1 MTKDLTIQ
9 DISDKMKKID
19 VCMMT
24 TRNSMDMLE
33 SRPMSNNRDVDYAG
47 ESYFFTLDNTPLVR
61 DLKAHPQVCLVYE
74 AYRHLSLT
82 AHHLYICVSGEAE
95 LIRDRRTMER
105 HWQPSLEK
113 WFEQGLDTPGLT
125 LIQVNA
131 RHIKYWDG
139 FDHGEVSLADRPQR
153 LAS

>member
-1 MTKDLTIQ
+1 MAKQLTIQ
-9 DISDKMKKID
+9 DISHEMKKID

-47 ESYFFTLDNTPLVR
+47 ESYFFTLDSMQVVR

-74 AYRHLSLT
+74 NYHHLSLRP
-82 AHHLYICVSGEAE
+82 HHMYICVSGEAQ
-95 LIRDRRTMER
+95 LIQDRATLQR
-105 HWQPSLEK
+105 HWKPELEK
-113 WFEQGLDTPGLT
+113 WFEQGLDTPGIT

-131 RHIKYWDG
+131 KHLKYWDG
-139 FDHGEVSLADRPQR
+139 YEMGEVTLADRPQR